1 MNATIVILCVLI
13 ASFVCLQA
21 APPAR
26 KTSAEKRED
35 MKQRTVI
42 GLSCLKE
49 TKLDRSVVEKAMAQL
64 GHSEDPKYKDFLSC
78 SYKKQGYQDENGN
91 ILYEN
96 ISNFLS
102 NYYKADSLKI
112 VEKCKGTTG
121 SNHSEMAYN
130 AMRCVISTLND
141 IPDEELI

>member
-1 MNATIVILCVLI
+1 MNAVIVICVLI
-13 ASFVCLQA
+13 ASFVYLEA

-26 KTSAEKRED
+26 KTEAEKRED
-35 MKQRTVI
+35 MKHREII
-42 GLSCLKE
+42 GLSCMKE
-49 TKLDRSVVEKAMAQL
+49 IKLDRSVVEQAMANL

-102 NYYKADSLKI
+102 DYYKPGSLKI
-112 VEKCKGTTG
+112 VDKCKGTTG
-121 SNHSEMAYN
+121 SNDGEKAYN
-130 AMRCVISTLND
+130 AMRCVISTLNE
-141 IPDEELI
+141 ISDEELL

>member
-1 MNATIVILCVLI
+1 MNAVIVTCVLI
-13 ASFVCLQA
+13 ASFVCLEA

-26 KTSAEKRED
+26 KTLAEERED
-35 MKQRTVI
+35 MKHREII

-49 TKLDRSVVEKAMAQL
+49 INLDRSVVEQAMAHL

-96 ISNFLS
+96 IIKFLS
-102 NYYKADSLKI
+102 NYYKPGSLKI
-112 VEKCKGTTG
+112 VDKCKGITG
-121 SNHSEMAYN
+121 SNDGEMAYN
-130 AMRCVISTLND
+130 AMRCVMSALSEISD
-141 IPDEELI
+141 AELI